1 MAPEPAANV
10 TLLKTKH
17 SIPGLN
23 KLLLPRRAVSHRLEG
38 SLSRRLTVVTAPAGY
53 GKTAAV
59 LKWLENTKPPCAW
72 LSIDADDNDPIVFW
86 RYFCA
91 ALDSVSAGVSRDTE
105 YVFAD
110 GELFKANIHISIL
123 IDCLSRTDPD
133 FLLVLDDF
141 HLITSPAVLDGLS
154 RFIAY
159 MPSNM
164 HLVMISRT
172 EPRLKLTRLAL
183 KEDMVKIG
191 PKELRFGTE
200 EIYQY
205 YKARGYL
212 LKHEEIQRIESYT
225 EGWAAALVAVALSLK
240 DERHRDSIIS
250 SFGSCDQHI
259 ENYLAEDVFHT
270 WTKEQRDFMEKTSI
284 LDRLCGPLCEAVTG
298 YDAGRLLKELYDND
312 SFLISLDDDGTWFR
326 YHHLFSEFLVKKLNK
341 SQPAVIEDLHY
352 KAGKWFEANGF
363 LNEAIGRFLTGKH
376 YEEAAALIEEHGR
389 YLMRK
394 GESSSVLSW
403 LEKLPDHYICSS
415 FRIINFKTAYY
426 AEAGDFVKAWE
437 CMESAELLIKNETIS
452 DKPCYTELLLAKAYL
467 FFSQGDIINLQSTV
481 KEAASHSIFDNIQKA
496 YLDLNLYDISLYRT
510 SAQATMKALRQ
521 NPEAYRSFVRNYRS
535 IISTKPG
542 YATLLEGEPYYES
555 GKLDEALPNLVA
567 SVDEAVNAKCP
578 GSLVPAMITMA
589 KISRAHGDIRGALEI
604 VEECERRVSEFH
616 KPHWGYMLKAFK
628 VRLYIDRKD
637 TEMIDQW
644 MAENR
649 LSLNQDNIRIHEYE
663 LIVLSRVFI
672 HKRRYHNAD
681 ILLTRLLSFAEGLK
695 RNHSAVEISNLLA
708 ITAFKSRNEEIALK
722 HLEKALSIGL
732 EEGYVRSFLDELPV
746 MASLLELYILK
757 HKKEEKLARYAGELL
772 ARAKDAAALS
782 MLATGPDVPKNLFT
796 PAERKVVELM
806 IGAYDNREIA
816 NKLGITIRTVKA
828 HTGSIYKKL
837 GVKTRMQCINKV
849 SGTFSSRNLQITDL

>member
-1 MAPEPAANV
+1 MSKEPAANRM
-10 TLLKTKH
+10 LLKTKH
-17 SIPGLN
+17 SIPDLN
-23 KLLLPRRAVSHRLEG
+23 KQLLPRRAAGRRLEDA
-38 SLSRRLTVVTAPAGY
+38 LSRRLTVVTAPAGY

-59 LKWLENTKPPCAW
+59 LKWLETAKPPCSW
-72 LSIDADDNDPIVFW
+72 LSIDTDDNDPIVFW

-91 ALDSVSAGVSRDTE
+91 ALDSVAAGVSRDTE

-110 GELFKANIHISIL
+110 RELFKANVHISIL
-123 IDCLSRTDPD
+123 IDCLSKLDSD
-133 FLLVLDDF
+133 FLLVLDDL
-141 HLITSPAVLDGLS
+141 HLIASSAVLDGLAY
-154 RFIAY
+154 FIAY

-164 HLVMISRT
+164 HLVLVSRA

-191 PKELRFGTE
+191 PKELRFETE

-240 DERHRDSIIS
+240 DEKRRDSIIS
-250 SFGSCDQHI
+250 SFGSCGQHI
-259 ENYLAEDVFHT
+259 ENYLAEDVFHA
-270 WTKEQRDFMEKTSI
+270 WTEEQRDFMEKTSV
-284 LDRLCGPLCEAVTG
+284 LDRLCAPLCEAVTG

-341 SQPAVIEDLHY
+341 SQSAVIEGLHY

-363 LNEAIGRFLTGKH
+363 FNEAIGRFLTAKH
-376 YEEAAALIEEHGR
+376 YEEAVALIEEHGR

-394 GESSSVLSW
+394 GEYSSVLSW
-403 LEKLPDHYICSS
+403 LERLPDHYIHNS
-415 FRIINFKTAYY
+415 FRIINFKTVYY

-437 CMESAELLIKNETIS
+437 CVERAGLLIENETVLY
-452 DKPCYTELLLAKAYL
+452 KPCYIEFLLAKAYL
-467 FFSQGDIINLQSTV
+467 FFSQGDIIKLQSTV
-481 KEAASHSIFDNIQKA
+481 KEAASHSVFDNTQKS

-535 IISTKPG
+535 IIGTKPG
-542 YATLLEGEPYYES
+542 YATLLQGEPYYES
-555 GKLDEALPNLVA
+555 GKLDEALPNLVV

-578 GSLVPAMITMA
+578 GAFVPAMVTMA
-589 KISRAHGDIRGALEI
+589 KISRANGDIRGALEI
-604 VEECERRVSEFH
+604 VEKCERRVAEFH

-637 TEMIDQW
+637 TGMVDQW

-649 LSLNQDNIRIHEYE
+649 LSFNQDNIRIHEYE
-663 LIVLSRVFI
+663 LISLSRALI
-672 HKRRYHNAD
+672 YKKRYHNAGM
-681 ILLTRLLSFAEGLK
+681 LLTRLLSFAEELK

-708 ITAFKSRNEEIALK
+708 ITAFKSRNEEAALK
-722 HLEKALSIGL
+722 HLERALSIGL
-732 EEGYVRSFLDELPV
+732 EEGYVRSFLDEFPV
-746 MASLLELYILK
+746 IASLLELYILK
-757 HKKEEKLARYAGELL
+757 HKKEEKLARYARELL
-772 ARAKDAAALS
+772 ARAKDVAALS
-782 MLATGPDVPKNLFT
+782 TSTAGPDLPENLFT
-796 PAERKVVELM
+796 PAEKKVVGLM
-806 IGAYDNREIA
+806 VDAYDNREIA
-816 NKLGITIRTVKA
+816 DKLGITIRTVKA
-828 HTGSIYKKL
+828 HTGNIYKKL
-837 GVKTRMQCINKV
+837 GVKTRVQCINKV
-849 SGTFSSRNLQITDL
+849 SGTFM